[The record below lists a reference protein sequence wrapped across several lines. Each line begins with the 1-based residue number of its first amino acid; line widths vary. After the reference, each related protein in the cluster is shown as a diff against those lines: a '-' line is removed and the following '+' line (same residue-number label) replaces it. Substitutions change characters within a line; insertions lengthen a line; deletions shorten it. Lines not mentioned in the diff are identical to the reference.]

1 MPTKASMHSTNPN
14 IPVESATVAINS
26 LAQQKIATGIRVFNL
41 SAGEPKLPTHPLVMT
56 AAMQAMEQNKTFYP
70 PVSGI
75 PELKQ
80 AATQWLNQTYA
91 CSFKPEQC
99 LITPGGKFGIY
110 LLLQLLL
117 APGDEVLIPAPYWVS
132 YPSLT
137 TLFAG
142 KARMIECDPKRGW
155 KFTAAQLTATITKRS
170 RILLLN
176 SGCNPTG
183 ALYTKTEL
191 AQILKVAAEH
201 DLWVISDEVY
211 SGLIFDKNDYVSC
224 GTFKQYRDRV
234 LVIQSCSKSFA
245 MTGWRVGFVFG
256 PNDIIKALTILVGQS
271 TSGVTTISQWA
282 ALAAIQ
288 NAKKITSQIKK
299 TMQRRRDVLIKAL
312 NKAFKLKL
320 TPPAST
326 LYVFVSLKELGAT
339 HTSSK
344 EFCEQALEK
353 ANVALVPGI
362 AFGKEG
368 FVRFSF
374 GAAEEDLVS
383 GVAALEYFVKGGSG
397 ARNK

>member
-1 MPTKASMHSTNPN
+1 MSTETSTRSTNPH
-14 IPVESATVAINS
+14 IPVESATVAMNS
-26 LAQQKIATGIRVFNL
+26 LAQQKIAAGIRVFNL
-41 SAGEPKLPTHPLVMT
+41 SAGEPKLPTHPLVM
-56 AAMQAMEQNKTFYP
+56 AAAVQAMEQNKTFYP
-70 PVSGI
+70 PVSGV
-75 PELKQ
+75 PELKH

-91 CSFKPEQC
+91 CHFKPEQC

-142 KARMIECDPKRGW
+142 KARMIDCDPARGW
-155 KFTAAQLTATITKRS
+155 KFTATQLATTITKRS
-170 RILLLN
+170 RVLLLN

-191 AQILKVAAEH
+191 AKILKVAAEH
-201 DLWVISDEVY
+201 GLWVISDEVY
-211 SGLIFDKNDYVSC
+211 SGLIFDKNDYISC

-256 PNDIIKALTILVGQS
+256 PNDIIKALTVLVGQS

-299 TMQRRRDVLIKAL
+299 TMQRRRDVLVKAL

-320 TPPAST
+320 APPASS
-326 LYVFVSLKELGAT
+326 LYVFVALKDFGAT

-374 GAAEEDLVS
+374 GAAEEDLIG
-383 GVAALEYFVKGGSG
+383 GVAALVRFVKGIRG